1 MAENAAATGA
11 AEEPRP
17 ANGTVDATDGRAV
30 DAAIPEAAPPERVH
44 TDSATSEAERR
55 GSSVPVASTGRPA
68 TPGDATVV
76 PSGPTTSG
84 PATDGLAT
92 LGSATDGPATDGPAT
107 PRPATDGPANPEP
120 ATDGPS
126 SWGPATPGSEN
137 GGSVTP
143 EYSAAEPV
151 NATAQEQNSDES
163 AAPASRAGRNLPAA
177 LAVGFG
183 LGLSLIA
190 ILLFVPKVFIGV
202 AAAGVGVATWEVA
215 KRLREADVLVP
226 RIPLIVGGQAVFWLG
241 WPWGAS
247 GVAGAFAATTLI
259 CMVWRLFDHGLQTAP
274 RNFLRDTAITIFTLA
289 WIPLLASFATLLLLE
304 PDGNLRVLTFMIL
317 VVCSDVGGYVA
328 GVLFGRHPMV
338 PAISPKKSWEGFC
351 GSLVF
356 SVIGGLLTVTLLL
369 EANSMI
375 GVVLGVG
382 LVLVATVGDLIES
395 QVKRE
400 LGIKD
405 MGTLLPGHGGIMD
418 RLDSMLPSAFVSW
431 LVLSSLI

>member
-1 MAENAAATGA
+1 MPPIRHRGPARAGDERNDELSDGTIVAENAAATGA

-17 ANGTVDATDGRAV
+17 VNGTADAMDGRAV
-30 DAAIPEAAPPERVH
+30 DAAIPDVAHSEPALGAPANSGYVRAE
-44 TDSATSEAERR
+44 SATPE
-55 GSSVPVASTGRPA
+55 SSI
-68 TPGDATVV
+68 
-76 PSGPTTSG
+76 
-84 PATDGLAT
+84 
-92 LGSATDGPATDGPAT
+92 
-107 PRPATDGPANPEP
+107 
-120 ATDGPS
+120 
-126 SWGPATPGSEN
+126 
-137 GGSVTP
+137 
-143 EYSAAEPV
+143 
-151 NATAQEQNSDES
+151 DES
-163 AAPASRAGRNLPAA
+163 ASATAPHDDSAEPSPPASRAGRNLPAA

-202 AAAGVGVATWEVA
+202 AATGVGVATWEVA

-274 RNFLRDTAITIFTLA
+274 RNFLRDTAIAIFTLA

-431 LVLSSLI
+431 LVLSTLI

>member
-1 MAENAAATGA
+1 MAEDAAATGA
-11 AEEPRP
+11 APEPMP
-17 ANGTVDATDGRAV
+17 DQVDPT
-30 DAAIPEAAPPERVH
+30 DAA
-44 TDSATSEAERR
+44 
-55 GSSVPVASTGRPA
+55 
-68 TPGDATVV
+68 TP
-76 PSGPTTSG
+76 
-84 PATDGLAT
+84 
-92 LGSATDGPATDGPAT
+92 T
-107 PRPATDGPANPEP
+107 PQADEH
-120 ATDGPS
+120 
-126 SWGPATPGSEN
+126 
-137 GGSVTP
+137 
-143 EYSAAEPV
+143 AEP
-151 NATAQEQNSDES
+151 Q
-163 AAPASRAGRNLPAA
+163 APASRAGRNLPAA
-177 LAVGFG
+177 LAVGLG

-202 AAAGVGVATWEVA
+202 AGVAVGVATWEVA

-226 RIPLIVGGQAVFWLG
+226 RIPLLVGGQAVFWLG
-241 WPWGAS
+241 WPWGAR
-247 GVAGAFAATTLI
+247 GVVGAFAATALV
-259 CMVWRLFDHGLQTAP
+259 CMVWRLFDHGLNTAP
-274 RNFLRDTAITIFTLA
+274 KNFLRDTSIALFTLT
-289 WIPLLASFATLLLLE
+289 WIPLLAAFSTLLLLE

-382 LVLVATVGDLIES
+382 LVVVATCGDLVES
-395 QVKRE
+395 QIKRE

-405 MGTLLPGHGGIMD
+405 MGTMLPGHGGIMD

-431 LVLSSLI
+431 LVLSALL

>member
-1 MAENAAATGA
+1 MPPMGHRSTPARAGDERNDELSDGTIVAENAAATGA

-17 ANGTVDATDGRAV
+17 VNGTAEARQEHVRDAGASGHEPLASAAASGHDASADG
-30 DAAIPEAAPPERVH
+30 DGSAARLDGAAGQQPQ
-44 TDSATSEAERR
+44 TSEA
-55 GSSVPVASTGRPA
+55 SVWASNAAGAEEAPA
-68 TPGDATVV
+68 A
-76 PSGPTTSG
+76 
-84 PATDGLAT
+84 
-92 LGSATDGPATDGPAT
+92 
-107 PRPATDGPANPEP
+107 
-120 ATDGPS
+120 
-126 SWGPATPGSEN
+126 
-137 GGSVTP
+137 
-143 EYSAAEPV
+143 SAAEHDPEAHGP
-151 NATAQEQNSDES
+151 NAVLA
-163 AAPASRAGRNLPAA
+163 AAPAPGSRAGRNLPAA

-202 AAAGVGVATWEVA
+202 VGVAVGVATWEVA

-241 WPWGAS
+241 WPYGAS
-247 GVAGAFAATTLI
+247 GVAGAFAGTALT

-274 RNFLRDTAITIFTLA
+274 RNFLRDTAIALFTLA

-338 PAISPKKSWEGFC
+338 PSISPKKSWEGFG

-356 SVIGGLLTVTLLL
+356 TVIGGLLTVTLLL

-382 LVLVATVGDLIES
+382 LVLVATCGDLIES
-395 QVKRE
+395 QIKRE

-431 LVLSSLI
+431 LVLSTLL

>member
-1 MAENAAATGA
+1 MTAPRPARAGDERNDELSDGTIVAENAAATGA
-11 AEEPRP
+11 AEEPP
-17 ANGTVDATDGRAV
+17 VNGTADVTRQHAHDAGASGY
-30 DAAIPEAAPPERVH
+30 ER
-44 TDSATSEAERR
+44 
-55 GSSVPVASTGRPA
+55 
-68 TPGDATVV
+68 
-76 PSGPTTSG
+76 
-84 PATDGLAT
+84 
-92 LGSATDGPATDGPAT
+92 LG
-107 PRPATDGPANPEP
+107 GPANP
-120 ATDGPS
+120 
-126 SWGPATPGSEN
+126 
-137 GGSVTP
+137 
-143 EYSAAEPV
+143 AA
-151 NATAQEQNSDES
+151 AHT
-163 AAPASRAGRNLPAA
+163 APASSGSRAGRNLPAA

-241 WPWGAS
+241 WPYGAS

-259 CMVWRLFDHGLQTAP
+259 CMAWRLFDHGLRTAP
-274 RNFLRDTAITIFTLA
+274 RNFLRDTAITVFTLA

-328 GVLFGRHPMV
+328 GVLFGKHPMV
-338 PAISPKKSWEGFC
+338 PSISPKKSWEGFG

-369 EANSMI
+369 DANSMI

-382 LVLVATVGDLIES
+382 LVLVATCGDLIES
-395 QVKRE
+395 QIKRE

-431 LVLSSLI
+431 LVLSTLL